1 MDLVEPIDLVFEN
14 LSYTVTDKVQS
25 KILKKDIKK
34 CILNNLTGY
43 FSHGRLT
50 GIMGPSGAG
59 KTSLMEIISGQ
70 SKSGNVTGNLYLN
83 GNPTD
88 INAIKKRAGF
98 VFQDDVILKTMTVK
112 EALYMSALLRLP
124 ENISNE
130 EKLNKVN
137 YMISILHLENCK
149 ITIIGDSIIKGISG
163 GERKRLSVGME
174 MIMNPSIIFLDE
186 PTSGLDTYT
195 AYSLIKNLKD
205 LTNEGRTV
213 VSTIHQPSSDILRL
227 FDDLII
233 LNYGKIVYQGEVSN
247 LVNYFSNIGYKCP
260 EYTNPSDYLFMKI
273 LNPIVV
279 DDNINDSKNNIQNNN
294 DNNIDN
300 NTIENNLLNNIENN
314 NLEEKNKYILD
325 CYSNSGMK
333 KNIIDKCNLINS
345 NQIILSEKSEKYKPS
360 FCLQLVFLLKRN
372 LKNII
377 RDKAILRTR
386 IGQAFG
392 LGIIVGLSF
401 LNIPKRD
408 AKAQIQDRNGSLFIA
423 ALSQVLLPVIG
434 TLSLFSIERPVIM
447 REVSSGYY
455 EIFSY
460 YLSKMIIEIPLQI
473 IITFITCTIIYW
485 LCLFQN
491 TFKKYIIFIG
501 IIELGSLFGV
511 SLGTAIAS
519 AAKNINV
526 ALQFGPFIIIPFIL
540 FSGLLINTDSIPIYF
555 TWIQYISPIRY
566 MYQEVYKNEFKGL
579 YYKGQSLEH
588 YIEEM
593 NFNSISTTLAVV
605 LLGVIAILLLIISYL
620 ILFCSIKRSLSKTKY
635 YLNTNDLNHL
645 NIKED
650 KNIYE

>member
-1 MDLVEPIDLVFEN
+1 MDLVEPIDLVFQN
-14 LSYTVTDKVQS
+14 LSYTVTDKIQS
-25 KILKKDIKK
+25 KILKRDIKK
-34 CILNNLTGY
+34 CILNKITGY

-70 SKSGNVTGNLYLN
+70 SKSGNVTGNLFLN
-83 GNPTD
+83 GNPSD
-88 INAIKKRAGF
+88 INTIKKRAGF

-130 EKLNKVN
+130 EKINKVD

-149 ITIIGDSIIKGISG
+149 DTIIGDSIIKGISG
-163 GERKRLSVGME
+163 GEKKRLSVGME

-205 LTNEGRTV
+205 LTNSGRTV

-227 FDDLII
+227 FDDLIL
-233 LNYGKIVYQGEVSN
+233 LNNGKIVYQGEVNN

-260 EYTNPSDYLFMKI
+260 EYTNPSDYLFMNI
-273 LNPIVV
+273 LNPIIL
-279 DDNINDSKNNIQNNN
+279 DNNINDSKNNIQTNN

-300 NTIENNLLNNIENN
+300 NIDNNLLNNIENN
-314 NLEEKNKYILD
+314 NEKINIEEKNKYILD
-325 CYSNSGMK
+325 CYSNTGLK

-345 NQIILSEKSEKYKPS
+345 NQILLSEKSEKYIPS
-360 FCLQLVFLLKRN
+360 FCLQFKFLLKRN

-377 RDKAILRTR
+377 RDKAILRTK

-392 LGIIVGLSF
+392 LGIIAGLSF
-401 LNIPKRD
+401 FNIPKRD
-408 AKAQIQDRNGSLFIA
+408 GKAQIQDRNGALFMSS
-423 ALSQVLLPVIG
+423 LSQVLLPVIG

-447 REVSSGYY
+447 REISSGYY
-455 EIFSY
+455 EIFAY
-460 YLSKMIIEIPLQI
+460 YLSKMMIEIPLQI
-473 IITFITCTIIYW
+473 IITFITCSIIYW
-485 LCLFQN
+485 LCFFQN
-491 TFKKYIIFIG
+491 KFKKYIIFIG
-501 IIELGSLFGV
+501 IIELGSLCGV
-511 SLGTAIAS
+511 SIGTAIAS

-540 FSGLLINTDSIPIYF
+540 FSGLLINTDSIPLYF
-555 TWIQYISPIRY
+555 SWMQYISPIRY

-588 YIEEM
+588 YIDEM
-593 NFNSISTTLAVV
+593 NFNNISTTLAIT
-605 LLGVIAILLLIISYL
+605 LLGAITIILLILSYL
-620 ILFCSIKRSLSKTKY
+620 Q
-635 YLNTNDLNHL
+635 
-645 NIKED
+645 
-650 KNIYE
+650 